1 MKTRQTKHP
10 LIFLWLYLSAIIGY
24 GQDEDFRFEHI
35 TEQNG
40 LSNNA
45 ITSIYQDSEGFMWIG
60 TANGLNKYDGYNF
73 TILRH
78 DPNAPQHSLRHNQ
91 ISDIHEDRE
100 GRLWVTTSGGGFHE
114 VDKYTGKVT
123 RYEIMP
129 RSSFEWNYLM
139 SIYEDQD
146 ENLWI
151 CGFGGLA
158 LFDREAEEFTLY
170 PAPGEPTSGKAP
182 AVFSIARDSA
192 NRIWAGTTSG
202 LYQFHQA
209 TGEFTY
215 VEMDSSIDPQD
226 FWCNYL
232 YLDKEEILWI
242 GTDIGVHGRK
252 GEGLFRMDTKEDLPS
267 FTRFNPGGLISNKIY
282 WNGIYEDDQGYMWVY
297 GSEGLH
303 RINKQTDQVLNFEYD
318 PLKPTSLSHENV
330 YAVYQDSEGTYW
342 IGTAHGINKA
352 STSTGM
358 FQTYQRIPAHAS
370 DIHDENAVSALLEDH
385 TGTIWLGYSGSAPHG
400 NPRGSLFQFDPN
412 TKTIESLSIKD
423 KNAGD
428 LADNQVLSF
437 LEDSKKRLWVG
448 TGTALNLLDRKTGD
462 FRHYDCEIPIWNMDE
477 GASGKIWIGGKTGMA
492 SFDPKN
498 EKFIYYKYDPKDT
511 TRLKHLFVF
520 DILASYT
527 GEIWAA
533 TEAGIARLNSDTDV
547 FTHLLP
553 SETPSPKHLNDISVM
568 TLYEDQEGIVWIGT
582 RMGGLNRFDP
592 SSNTFTHFTTREGLP
607 SNTIFSIVGDD
618 KGALWL
624 GTNKGISHFTPED
637 RSFQNFDVSDG
648 LPSSFAGV
656 GFFSS
661 SGKLLFGTDNGFV
674 IFNPDSIQDNTT
686 VPPVYIT
693 GFQVMDEER
702 AVPAEPIELAHDEN
716 FLSFDFV
723 ALNYDAPEKNQY
735 AYMLEGVD
743 KDWVYSDTRRFA
755 SYTNLDP
762 GEYTF
767 RVKASNNDGIW
778 NEEGSFLHITIL
790 PPWWQTSWAYALYA
804 ILGLSFLYSLRQY
817 TVKRERLKHELS
829 IQRMEAEKMHEV
841 DQLKSRF
848 FANISHEFRTPLTL
862 LLGPLDKLMAEPAY
876 AQERSLF
883 SMMQRNAQRLLHL
896 INQLLDLSRLEA
908 GRMKADVK
916 AGAIVP
922 FLKSIGLSFT
932 PLAERQQISY
942 HFQYPNDHPVVYFD
956 ADKLEKIITNLLSNA
971 FKFTPTGG
979 CITFSAQLHAA
990 EKSITTPVQKPQ
1002 DAADLSLLEL
1012 KVEDSGVGMTEE
1024 QLAHVFHRFYQ
1035 ADDSQQGIEGS
1046 GIGLSLVREL
1056 VELYGG
1062 EVTATS
1068 KAGEGS
1074 CFTVKLPLWQ
1084 ASFAEIIVDQQTTAN
1099 GKEQLLP
1106 SAASGY
1112 ESNGKSIDEDTPP
1125 DGAAPEEAPLDGA
1138 PLILIVEDNA
1148 DVRAFIREN
1157 LQAVYQLMEAADGVQ
1172 GYQQATEQIP
1182 DLILSD
1188 VMMPK
1193 MDGVEL
1199 CAKLKADEKTA
1210 HIPVILLTA
1219 KASGG
1224 DKIEG
1229 LKTGADDYII
1239 KPFKADE
1246 LLVRIKNLIE
1256 SRKKLREQFSREIT
1270 LQPRSVKVSSADE
1283 RFLLRLMEIME
1294 EHMADFTFGV
1304 EALGKALGMS
1314 RVQLYR
1320 KLKALTNQS
1329 PGDFIRMMR
1338 LKRAAELLAQDSG
1351 SIAEVAY
1358 AVGFNDPS
1366 YFSKSFHKQYGQTPS
1381 EYVAAAIS

>member
-1 MKTRQTKHP
+1 MKTSQTKYP
-10 LIFLWLYLSAIIGY
+10 LIFLWLCLFAVTGH
-24 GQDEDFRFEHI
+24 GQDESFRFEHI

-45 ITSIYQDSEGFMWIG
+45 ATSIYQDSEGFMWIG
-60 TANGLNKYDGYNF
+60 TANGLNKYDGYEF
-73 TILRH
+73 EVLRY
-78 DPNAPQHSLRHNQ
+78 DPNDPKHSLRHNQ
-91 ISDIHEDRE
+91 ISDIYEDRE

-114 VDKYTGKVT
+114 VDKHTGKVT
-123 RYEIMP
+123 RHEIMP
-129 RSSFEWNYLM
+129 LSSFEWNYLM

-146 ENLWI
+146 DNLWV

-158 LFDREAEEFTLY
+158 LFDRETEEFTQY
-170 PAPGEPTSGKAP
+170 PAPGNPTSGKAP

-192 NRIWAGTTSG
+192 NRMWAGTSSG
-202 LYQFHQA
+202 LYQFHQE

-215 VEMDSSIDPQD
+215 VEMDPSIDPQD

-232 YLDKEEILWI
+232 YLDKEEVLWI
-242 GTDIGVHGRK
+242 GTDIGVHGRES
-252 GEGLFRMDTKEDLPS
+252 EGLFRMDTKENKLV
-267 FTRFNPGGLISNKIY
+267 FNRFDPEGSISKKIY
-282 WNGIYEDDQGYMWVY
+282 WNGIYEDNQGYLWVY

-303 RINKQTDQVLNFEYD
+303 RINKQTDEVLNFEYD

-330 YAVYQDSEGTYW
+330 LAIYQDSEGAYW

-352 STSTGM
+352 SASPGM

-370 DIHDENAVSALLEDH
+370 DVHDENAVSALLEDH
-385 TGTIWLGYSGSAPHG
+385 TGTVWLGYSGSEPHG

-412 TKTIESLSIKD
+412 TKKIESLSIKD
-423 KNAGD
+423 KAAGD

-448 TGTALNLLDRKTGD
+448 TGTALNLLDRKTGE
-462 FRHYDCEIPIWNMDE
+462 FTHYDCEIPIWNMDE
-477 GASGKIWIGGKTGMA
+477 GASGKIWVGGKTGMA
-492 SFDPKN
+492 SFDPEGK
-498 EKFIYYKYDPKDT
+498 KFVYYKYNPLDT
-511 TRLKHLFVF
+511 TRLKHLFVN
-520 DILASYT
+520 DILASHT

-533 TEAGIARLNSDTDV
+533 TAAGIARLNPETDL
-547 FTHLLP
+547 FTHHLP
-553 SETPSPKHLNDISVM
+553 IDAPSPKHLNDISVM
-568 TLYEDQEGIVWIGT
+568 TLYEDDEGIIWIGT

-592 SSNTFTHFTTREGLP
+592 GTNTFTHFTTREGLP
-607 SNTIFSIVGDD
+607 SNTVFSIVGDD
-618 KGALWL
+618 KGELWL
-624 GTNKGISHFTPED
+624 GTNKGISHFDPED
-637 RSFQNFDVSDG
+637 KSFQNFDVSDG

-656 GFFSS
+656 GSFSS
-661 SGKLLFGTDNGFV
+661 SGKLMFGTDNGFV
-674 IFNPDSIQDNTT
+674 IFDPDSIQDNITI
-686 VPPVYIT
+686 PPIYIT
-693 GFQVMDEER
+693 SFQVMDEDRE
-702 AVPAEPIELAHDEN
+702 VPAGSIELAYDEN

-755 SYTNLDP
+755 SYTDLDP
-762 GEYTF
+762 GEYIF

-778 NEEGSFLHITIL
+778 NEEGATIVVTIL
-790 PPWWQTSWAYALYA
+790 PPWWQTGWAYALYTV
-804 ILGLSFLYSLRQY
+804 LGLSLLYSLRQY
-817 TVKRERLKHELS
+817 TVKRERLRHELN

-841 DQLKSRF
+841 DQLKSHF

-862 LLGPLDKLMAEPAY
+862 LLGPLDKLMTEPAY
-876 AQERSLF
+876 AKEHSLF

-896 INQLLDLSRLEA
+896 INQLLDLSKLEA
-908 GRMKADVK
+908 GRMQAEVK

-922 FLKSIGLSFT
+922 FLQSIGLSFT
-932 PLAERQQISY
+932 TLAERQQISY

-971 FKFTPTGG
+971 FKFTPAGG
-979 CITFSAQLHAA
+979 SITFSARLHAA

-1002 DAADLSLLEL
+1002 DAAQLSLLEL
-1012 KVEDSGVGMTEE
+1012 KVQDSGVGMSEE

-1035 ADDSQQGIEGS
+1035 ADDSQQASEGS

-1056 VELYGG
+1056 VELHGG
-1062 EVTATS
+1062 EVSAS
-1068 KAGEGS
+1068 SEAEKGS

-1084 ASFAEIIVDQQTTAN
+1084 AEFAEIVVGQEGN
-1099 GKEQLLP
+1099 GKEQVLP
-1106 SAASGY
+1106 PAASGY
-1112 ESNGKSIDEDTPP
+1112 QTNGSPISESHSE
-1125 DGAAPEEAPLDGA
+1125 A
-1138 PLILIVEDNA
+1138 PLILVVEDNA

-1157 LQAVYQLMEAADGVQ
+1157 LQAVYRVMEAANGAA
-1172 GYQQATEQIP
+1172 GYKKAIEHIP

-1188 VMMPK
+1188 VMMPSMEMPK

-1199 CAKLKADEKTA
+1199 CTKLKTNEKTA

-1229 LKTGADDYII
+1229 LETGADDYII

-1256 SRKKLREQFSREIT
+1256 SRRKLREQFSREIT
-1270 LQPRSVKVSSADE
+1270 LQPSSVKVSSADE
-1283 RFLLRLMEIME
+1283 QFLQRLLAIME
-1294 EHMADFTFGV
+1294 AHMADFTFGV
-1304 EALGKALGMS
+1304 ESMGKELGMS

-1320 KLKALTNQS
+1320 KLKALTNQA

-1381 EYVAAAIS
+1381 EYVAHTVL